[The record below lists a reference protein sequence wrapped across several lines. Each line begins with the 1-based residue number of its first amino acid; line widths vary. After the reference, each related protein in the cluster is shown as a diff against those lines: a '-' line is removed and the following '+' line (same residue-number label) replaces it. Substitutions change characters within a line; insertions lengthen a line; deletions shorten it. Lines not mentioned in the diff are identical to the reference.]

1 MIRINIMQNESLQE
15 KLTIIDELSKSYQRI
30 VSVNK
35 DQNNGGWDFTATKIL
50 YKINNVVDSIEKNK

>member
-1 MIRINIMQNESLQE
+1 MQNESVQE
-15 KLTIIDELSKSYQRI
+15 KLTIIDELSKAYQRI

-35 DQNNGGWDFTATKIL
+35 DQNNDDWDITATKIL